1 MLNYS
6 IGVNAASK
14 VIKRL
19 YGHNKYS
26 YISDDDDCME
36 AGYDEIQREE
46 YVSRKI
52 AREEDELEYK
62 RMLAR
67 GENPDRY

>member
-1 MLNYS
+1 
-6 IGVNAASK
+6 
-14 VIKRL
+14 
-19 YGHNKYS
+19 
-26 YISDDDDCME
+26 ME